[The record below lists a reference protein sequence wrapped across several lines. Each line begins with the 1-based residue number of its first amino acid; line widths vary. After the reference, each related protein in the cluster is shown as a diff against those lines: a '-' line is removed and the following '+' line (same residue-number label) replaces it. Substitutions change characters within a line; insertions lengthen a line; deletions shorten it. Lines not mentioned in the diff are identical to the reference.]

1 MTPLRQRMREDMQLR
16 GLSVLTQQSYLR
28 AISQLARHYNK
39 APDQLSEDELRRYFL
54 FLRNQKRVAH
64 STSTV
69 TLCAIKFLF
78 EHTLQRPWPILDFVR
93 APKQQKLP
101 VILSL
106 DEVRQLLALIRAPQY
121 HVCLS
126 VIYACGLRVQEG
138 LSLQV
143 AHIDSR
149 RMLLHIHAGKG
160 DKDRYVPLPPAAL
173 DLLRTQWRT
182 HRHPVWLFP
191 ARGPRGMPLHL
202 PTQPM
207 VQSSISR
214 AFRAALGESGIQ
226 KPATIHTLRHSWA
239 THLLEAGVNLRI
251 IQTWLGHRSA
261 NTTAL
266 YTHLTQQAEAL
277 AATASQRLLDAV
289 L

>member
-1 MTPLRQRMREDMQLR
+1 MREDMQLR

-28 AISQLARHYNK
+28 AISQLARHYNT

-54 FLRNQKRVAH
+54 FLRNEKRVAR

-69 TLCAIKFLF
+69 ALCAIKFLF
-78 EHTLQRPWPILDFVR
+78 EHTLQRPWPVLEFVR

-106 DEVRQLLALIRAPQY
+106 DEVRRLLALVRAPQH

-138 LSLQV
+138 LSLHV
-143 AHIDSR
+143 SHIDSS

-160 DKDRYVPLPPAAL
+160 NKDRYVPLPPAAL
-173 DLLRTQWRT
+173 TLLRTHWRT

-191 ARGPRGMPLHL
+191 ARGARGMRIQM
-202 PTQPM
+202 PTHPM
-207 VQSSISR
+207 VSSSISR
-214 AFRAALGESGIQ
+214 AFHAALRASGMQ

-251 IQTWLGHRSA
+251 MQAWLGHRSPT
-261 NTTAL
+261 TTAL
-266 YTHLTQQAEAL
+266 YTHLTEQAEAL